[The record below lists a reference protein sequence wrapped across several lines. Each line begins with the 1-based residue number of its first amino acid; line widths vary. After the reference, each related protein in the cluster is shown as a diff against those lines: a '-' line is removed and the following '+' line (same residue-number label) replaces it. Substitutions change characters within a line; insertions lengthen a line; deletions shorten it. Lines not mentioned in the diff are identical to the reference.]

1 MTQEIP
7 ELRVRAKQQAMA
19 WFGLLGGPAVWGV
32 HLGLNYAFVPEACAA
47 GGAALLHVFT
57 VVLLAAGVAS
67 LLAAWKVRSAALTH
81 ADERVGERNLF
92 LGTAGMALAGL
103 FIGVIFMEGLQPLFI
118 DPCL

>member
-47 GGAALLHVFT
+47 GTKA
-57 VVLLAAGVAS
+57 
-67 LLAAWKVRSAALTH
+67 
-81 ADERVGERNLF
+81 
-92 LGTAGMALAGL
+92 
-103 FIGVIFMEGLQPLFI
+103 
-118 DPCL
+118 